1 MSEFDKLVNTCY
13 IQPCLHCF
21 FLVYASLVGL
31 IKLSITSIH
40 TSTLPSKAEA
50 LLQGANITKC
60 YSHVV
65 VMLPP
70 VMPVCQLSV
79 L

>member
-1 MSEFDKLVNTCY
+1 MSEFDKLANTCY
-13 IQPCLHCF
+13 IQPCLYC
-21 FLVYASLVGL
+21 FLVHASLIGL
-31 IKLSITSIH
+31 IKFSVTSIH